1 MIRFTTDE
9 ITVKAEEG
17 ESLRQIDAIA
27 VPYNTFA
34 TVSDGTE
41 VSFMPGSLKF
51 DRAPRVFM
59 FHDSTKVVGVVAE
72 TVDTPEAMLASL
84 KLARTSMAD
93 DALEL
98 AGMGAFAVSVGVNP
112 IKSTIDAQ
120 GRVIVSEAQWEEIS
134 LVPTPAFSGAQIT
147 QVLASADDSVLSSDE
162 EPDTETTTEQVE
174 ETETVEAEKT
184 ETVVAASVTPT
195 PLYATPT
202 RQFRLPSPA
211 EYIASMVRGGSEFAQ
226 LNANIKAAAGDIE
239 TGDTPGLLPT
249 SVVAPIFD
257 DINPLRPLVSAL
269 GTRSMP
275 QAGKVFIRPVITTH
289 TEVDEQSSELS
300 GLASRTMVV
309 DDLQITKATYGGT
322 VLLSEQTIDWS
333 DPSMLSAVIND
344 LAGQYALATELAA
357 VTEVVAELPSGNRI
371 VVTDPT
377 DAEEVVGDLYDAAAN
392 IGTIGNYL
400 PTHLLV
406 SPSGWARLAKLVDG
420 DNRPLFPQLGP
431 MNAAG
436 TMSGAVAYNG
446 NPLGLQLIVS
456 NQVTDQAVG
465 NQDAEDFAFIFNAR
479 SIECYEQTKG
489 LISLDNVGVLGRQVS
504 FRGYFAPKVIQ
515 PAGLY
520 GIGPA
525 QTPPPE

>member
-120 GRVIVSEAQWEEIS
+120 GRMIVSEASWEEIS
-134 LVPTPAFSGAQIT
+134 LVPTPAFSGSQIL
-147 QVLASADDSVLSSDE
+147 QVLASADETVLVSDE

-184 ETVVAASVTPT
+184 ETVLEASVTPT
-195 PLYATPT
+195 PLYAAPT
-202 RQFRLPSPA
+202 RQFRLPSA
-211 EYIASMVRGGSEFAQ
+211 GEYIAAMTQGGADFAQ
-226 LNANIKAAAGDIE
+226 LNANIRAAAGDIIVS
-239 TGDTPGLLPT
+239 D
-249 SVVAPIFD
+249 SVVPEPIVQPLYD

-269 GTRSMP
+269 GPRSMP
-275 QAGKVFIRPVITTH
+275 ALGKVFIRPRIAQHVEVAAQS
-289 TEVDEQSSELS
+289 TELT
-300 GLASRTMVV
+300 GLATRTLEIEEVQV
-309 DDLQITKATYGGT
+309 TKGTFGGT
-322 VLLSEQTIDWS
+322 VLLSEQVIDWS
-333 DPSMLSAVIND
+333 DPSMLTAVLQD
-344 LAGQYALATELAA
+344 LAGQYALATEYSAVSTMAA
-357 VTEVVAELPSGNRI
+357 NIDANNFE
-371 VVTDPT
+371 VTDLT
-377 DAEEVVGDLYDAAAN
+377 DAEEVVADLYGVAALIAN
-392 IGTIGNYL
+392 VGNYL
-400 PTHLLV
+400 PTHLIV
-406 SPSGWARLAKLVDG
+406 SPKTWAKLGSLVDQQG
-420 DNRPLFPQLGP
+420 RPVFPQTAPINGI
-431 MNAAG
+431 G
-436 TMSGAVAYNG
+436 TLPGGVTAWNG
-446 NPLGLQLIVS
+446 NPLGLQLVVS
-456 NQVTDQAVG
+456 NQVKDQAVRG
-465 NQDAEDFAFIFNAR
+465 TGDAEDYLFLANAR
-479 SIECYEQTKG
+479 FMEVFENQKG
-489 LISLDNVGVLGRQVS
+489 SVSVEVPSTLGRQLS
-504 FRGYFAPKVIQ
+504 FRGYFASAIMQ
-515 PAGLY
+515 ENACWAL
-520 GIGPA
+520 GPA
-525 QTPPPE
+525 V